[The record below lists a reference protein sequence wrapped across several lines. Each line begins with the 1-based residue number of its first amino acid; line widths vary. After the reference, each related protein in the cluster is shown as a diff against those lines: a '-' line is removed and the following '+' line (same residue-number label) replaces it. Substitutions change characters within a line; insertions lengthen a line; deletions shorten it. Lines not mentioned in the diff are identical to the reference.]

1 MKNIHQ
7 VDRKVKGEKPHSSPK
22 SSISSQIDSAKLE
35 KFLIA
40 GLKLLRELEAER
52 EGERGDNGHSC

>member
-7 VDRKVKGEKPHSSPK
+7 VERKVKGEKPHSSPK
-22 SSISSQIDSAKLE
+22 GRIPTEIDRAKLE

-40 GLKLLRELEAER
+40 GLKLLRELEAETD
-52 EGERGDNGHSC
+52 GARGAK